1 MNGFS
6 RFIRGATYWYAPD
19 LHPVRV
25 ANHEAE
31 RRLCRA
37 AVHLQKLGIPGRVFN
52 RQFTDKMRKRTK
64 LSVVDS

>member
-1 MNGFS
+1 MIFQA
-6 RFIRGATYWYAPD
+6 IWDATYWYAPD

-37 AVHLQKLGIPGRVFN
+37 AVHLQKLGIPGRV
-52 RQFTDKMRKRTK
+52 
-64 LSVVDS
+64 